1 MIYILT
7 ASIAAL
13 LLLQASG
20 AIPPSSVGGPMMIA
34 LIVFA
39 GALAVAIHEA
49 WTRKRGVF
57 GWVLN
62 IVLVFVGAFAAAPI
76 AGFLMVLLL
85 SPFANGS
92 SLAAAG
98 GAVTAISLAGTMAIA
113 LLGSW
118 GALQLA
124 NRWR

>member
-20 AIPPSSVGGPMMIA
+20 AIPPSSVGGPMTIA
-34 LIVFA
+34 LVVFA

-76 AGFLMVLLL
+76 AGFVMVLLL

>member
-1 MIYILT
+1 MIHILT
-7 ASIAAL
+7 ASVAGL

-34 LIVFA
+34 LAVFT

-57 GWVLN
+57 GWIVN
-62 IVLVFVGAFAAAPI
+62 MVLVFVGAFLAAPI
-76 AGFLMVLLL
+76 AGFVMVLLL

-92 SLAAAG
+92 SLAASG
-98 GAVTAISLAGTMAIA
+98 GAVMSISLAGTMAIA
-113 LLGSW
+113 LMGSW